1 MIHEKGITPDIVV
14 PMTPDEEEALALRR
28 SPGGFATLPDEQR
41 EKIMEVHDV
50 QMERAMDVLKGI
62 TLYAK
67 RAGAGEKSSAK
78 KSEKI
83 AVAN

>member
-1 MIHEKGITPDIVV
+1 M
-14 PMTPDEEEALALRR
+14 
-28 SPGGFATLPDEQR
+28 R
-41 EKIMEVHDV
+41 EKVINAHDI
-50 QMERAMDVLKGI
+50 QLERAMDVLKGI

-67 RAGAGEKSSAK
+67 RASLGERGSAK